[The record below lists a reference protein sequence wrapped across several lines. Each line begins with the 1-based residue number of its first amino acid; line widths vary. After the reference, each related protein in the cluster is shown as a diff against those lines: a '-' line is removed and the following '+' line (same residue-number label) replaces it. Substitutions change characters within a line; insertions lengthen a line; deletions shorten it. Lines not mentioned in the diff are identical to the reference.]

1 MTDIDSEKVTPCRF
15 SQWRFFLMS
24 CLAKSLIA
32 EQKITNKL
40 LSDLNDKLEAARKV
54 SL

>member
-1 MTDIDSEKVTPCRF
+1 VVLWYLLPLAVFGIKG
-15 SQWRFFLMS
+15 
-24 CLAKSLIA
+24 LAKSLIA

-40 LSDLNDKLEAARKV
+40 EAARKI